1 MKGRLTQK
9 ITIEGV
15 ELIDEYTSI
24 YKEHKYNE
32 IYNLYVA
39 VTFFRPFG
47 D

>member
-1 MKGRLTQK
+1 MYKKTK
-9 ITIEGV
+9 VT
-15 ELIDEYTSI
+15 YPI